1 MPRETHG
8 TAKEWMDRARGKLL
22 LAKQPL
28 PDGGYWEDLC
38 FMTQQAVEL
47 AVKAVYQAKGFKF
60 AYVHDLG
67 FLLDELE
74 KKGVFIPD
82 AVRESEILTVYATQM
97 RYPGMTGFICK
108 DTYDKAIFTASLVL
122 EWAEGLLAE

>member
-1 MPRETHG
+1 MPRETHE
-8 TAKEWMDRARGKLL
+8 TAREWMDRARGKLL

-67 FLLDELE
+67 FWLDEL
-74 KKGVFIPD
+74 KRK
-82 AVRESEILTVYATQM
+82 ESSFPTLCGSQ
-97 RYPGMTGFICK
+97 RY
-108 DTYDKAIFTASLVL
+108 
-122 EWAEGLLAE
+122 